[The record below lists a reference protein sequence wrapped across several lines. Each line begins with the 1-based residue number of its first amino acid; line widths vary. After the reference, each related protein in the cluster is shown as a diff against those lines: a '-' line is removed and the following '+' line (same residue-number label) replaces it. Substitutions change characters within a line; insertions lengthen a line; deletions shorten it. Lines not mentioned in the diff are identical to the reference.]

1 MNFAVIVPTLN
12 ASAGWPVF
20 AGALLGCVG
29 ADRVLIVDSASTDG
43 TADLARRA
51 NFQVAEISRSE
62 FNHGGTRQWAAAL
75 VPDAEILIYLTQDA
89 ILADRDAIAN
99 LLLTFDDPEVGATC
113 GRQLPRHEA
122 DPIEVHARLFN
133 YPAESNVR
141 SLEARE
147 RLGIKSIF
155 ISNSFAAYRR
165 RAFEAVGGFPT
176 DVIFGEDTVLAGKLL
191 LNGWKVAYA
200 GNACVY
206 HSHSYTV
213 VEEFRRYFDIGV
225 LHTRES
231 WLLQE
236 FGRANGE
243 GKRFVL
249 SELKYLLRTDASLI
263 PLALTRTAAKLA
275 AYRLGKMER
284 VLYNPVKRRLSMH
297 RHFWDQAS

>member
-1 MNFAVIVPTLN
+1 WA
-12 ASAGWPVF
+12 VF

-122 DPIEVHARLFN
+122 DPIEVPPRLFN

-141 SLEARE
+141 SLEARGG
-147 RLGIKSIF
+147 RGIKSIF
-155 ISNSFAAYRR
+155 ISNSFA
-165 RAFEAVGGFPT
+165 
-176 DVIFGEDTVLAGKLL
+176 
-191 LNGWKVAYA
+191 
-200 GNACVY
+200 
-206 HSHSYTV
+206 
-213 VEEFRRYFDIGV
+213 
-225 LHTRES
+225 
-231 WLLQE
+231 
-236 FGRANGE
+236 
-243 GKRFVL
+243 
-249 SELKYLLRTDASLI
+249 
-263 PLALTRTAAKLA
+263 
-275 AYRLGKMER
+275 
-284 VLYNPVKRRLSMH
+284 
-297 RHFWDQAS
+297 